1 MRIYIK
7 EETGKEMNIRIPTG
21 MALNRMT
28 AGVITK
34 ACQKNGTDITKEQL
48 RVLIKE
54 VKEYKKHHKNW
65 KLVEIDSADGEH
77 VEIVL

>member
-7 EETGKEMNIRIPTG
+7 EESRKAMKIRIPIG
-21 MALNRMT
+21 LAFNRVT
-28 AGVITK
+28 AGFIAK
-34 ACQKNGTDITKEQL
+34 RCQKEGTNISKKQL

-54 VKEYKKHHKNW
+54 VKKYKKSHKTW
-65 KLVEIDSADGEH
+65 KLVEVESADGAH